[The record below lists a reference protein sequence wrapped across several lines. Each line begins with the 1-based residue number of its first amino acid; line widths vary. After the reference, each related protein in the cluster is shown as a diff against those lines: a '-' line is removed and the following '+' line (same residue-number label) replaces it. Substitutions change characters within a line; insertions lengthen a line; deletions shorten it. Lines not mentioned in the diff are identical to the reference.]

1 MLPLAEMIRREI
13 LFPEQPLRPLKS
25 IRSSYGD
32 LVGASTE
39 KGKQQ
44 TSPGSHRSTS
54 FSHSP
59 HSTSQ
64 LRQLPEVFP
73 TKKDAYQLISEC
85 GQGATAKVRSIPVSS
100 NAACLLLLTVGR
112 QL

>member
-13 LFPEQPLRPLKS
+13 LFPEQPLKPLKS
-25 IRSSYGD
+25 GRSSYGD
-32 LVGASTE
+32 LVAAGTE

-44 TSPGSHRSTS
+44 TSPGLHRPAS
-54 FSHSP
+54 FSNSP
-59 HSTSQ
+59 HSTSK

-85 GQGATAKVRSIPVSS
+85 GQGATAKVGNIPVSF
-100 NAACLLLLTVGR
+100 NKVCLLLLTPGR